1 MSYIIVIDQG
11 TTSTRTIIF
20 NEHAKV
26 ISMAQKEITQ
36 YYPKSGWV
44 NHDANEIWVSVLS
57 TMAQA
62 LKQRSI
68 FIEDVSAIGI
78 TNQRETTVV
87 WDKNTGNP
95 IHHAIVW
102 QSRQTQELCD
112 ELIKSGH
119 EKTIK
124 EKTGLVVDPYFSAT
138 KIKWILDNVQ
148 DAKEKALNNDLMFGT
163 IDTWLIY
170 KFTDG
175 IHVTDHSNASRT
187 MLYNMNTLDWDDQL
201 LNLFDIPKSM
211 MPKIKNSM
219 DDFGYTKAFH
229 TFGKSIPIYGVA
241 GDQQAAL
248 FGQQAFEKGMIK
260 NTYGTGCF
268 ILMNTGDKPVTSENG
283 LLTTIAWVIDGKPT
297 YALEGSVFVG
307 GSAVQW
313 LRDGLHLVD
322 NASETEALANSLF
335 TNEGVY
341 MVPAFVGL
349 GTPYWDTSAKGAIYG
364 LTRGTDE
371 RHLARA
377 ALESIAYQSKDV
389 IDVMIKESKIDLKVL
404 KVDGG
409 ATANRFLMQFQADI
423 LNVDVIRPEILE
435 TTALGAFYLAAIKSQ
450 IIQNMSHL
458 KQYDQVN
465 SKFKPNMNDKDR
477 QKNLSGWKEAISR
490 TMTK

>member
-11 TTSTRTIIF
+11 TTSTRTMIF
-20 NEHAKV
+20 DQHAHV
-26 ISMAQKEITQ
+26 VSIAQKEITQ
-36 YYPKSGWV
+36 YYDAPGWV

-62 LKQRSI
+62 LKQKSI
-68 FIEDVSAIGI
+68 HIDDVVSIGI

-95 IHHAIVW
+95 ICKAIVW
-102 QSRQTQELCD
+102 QSRQTQEICD
-112 ELIKSGH
+112 DLISKGF
-119 EKTIK
+119 EKVIK

-138 KIKWILDNVQ
+138 KIKWILDHVPH
-148 DAKEKALNNDLMFGT
+148 AKEKASQDALMFGT
-163 IDTWLIY
+163 IDAWLIY

-175 IHVTDHSNASRT
+175 KHLTDHSNASRT
-187 MLYNMNTLDWDDQL
+187 MLYNIHTLNWDDEL
-201 LNLFDIPKSM
+201 LKIFDIPKSM
-211 MPKIKNSM
+211 LPKIMNSM
-219 DDFGYTKAFH
+219 DDFGLTKPFH
-229 TFGKSIPIYGVA
+229 TFGKAIPINGVA
-241 GDQQAAL
+241 GDQQSAL

-268 ILMNTGDKPVTSENG
+268 ILMNTGEHPVSSENG

-322 NASETEALANSLF
+322 NASETEALANSLSD
-335 TNEGVY
+335 NEGVY

-349 GTPYWDTSAKGAIYG
+349 GTPYWDTAAKGALYG

-377 ALESIAYQSKDV
+377 ALESIAYQSMDV
-389 IDVMIKESKIDLKVL
+389 IDVMIKESNMDLKVL

-409 ATANRFLMQFQADI
+409 ATENRFLMQFQSDI
-423 LNVDVIRPEILE
+423 LNVDVIRPEMLE
-435 TTALGAFYLAAIKSQ
+435 TTALGAFYLAAIQSQ
-450 IIQNMSHL
+450 WFKGIEQFNQLDATCKI
-458 KQYDQVN
+458 
-465 SKFKPNMNDKDR
+465 FKPQMNHKDR
-477 QKNLSGWKEAISR
+477 DNNIRGWKDAVSR

>member
-26 ISMAQKEITQ
+26 MSMAQKEITQ

-62 LKQRSI
+62 LKQQSI
-68 FIEDVSAIGI
+68 SIEDVSAIGI

-87 WDKNTGNP
+87 WDKKTGNP
-95 IHHAIVW
+95 IYHAIVW

-112 ELIKSGH
+112 ELIKGGH

-201 LNLFDIPKSM
+201 LNVFDIPKSM
-211 MPKIKNSM
+211 MPEIKNSM

-389 IDVMIKESKIDLKVL
+389 IDIMIKESKIDLKVL

-435 TTALGAFYLAAIKSQ
+435 TTALGAFYLAAMKSQ

>member
-11 TTSTRTIIF
+11 TTSTRTMIF
-20 NEHAKV
+20 DQAARV
-26 ISMAQKEITQ
+26 VSVAQKEITQ
-36 YYPKSGWV
+36 YYDAPGWV

-62 LKQRSI
+62 LKQQSI
-68 FIEDVSAIGI
+68 DINDVVSIGI

-95 IHHAIVW
+95 ICKAIVW
-102 QSRQTQELCD
+102 QSRQTQEICD
-112 ELIKSGH
+112 ELINKGYQH
-119 EKTIK
+119 TIK
-124 EKTGLVVDPYFSAT
+124 DKTGLVIDPYFSAT
-138 KIKWILDNVQ
+138 KIMWILENVPE
-148 DAKEKALNNDLMFGT
+148 AREKANKNDLMFGT
-163 IDTWLIY
+163 IDSWLIY

-175 IHVTDHSNASRT
+175 IHVTDHTNASRT
-187 MLYNMNTLDWDDQL
+187 MLYNIHTLIWDDDL
-201 LNLFDIPKSM
+201 LKLFDIPKSM
-211 MPKIKNSM
+211 MPDIKNTM
-219 DDFGYTKAFH
+219 DEFGNTKPFH
-229 TFGKSIPIYGVA
+229 TFGKSIPIRGVA

-248 FGQQAFEKGMIK
+248 FGQRAFEKGMIK

-268 ILMNTGDKPVTSENG
+268 ILMNTGRQPVLSENG

-322 NASETEALANSLF
+322 NASETEALASSLSS
-335 TNEGVY
+335 NKGVY

-349 GTPYWDTSAKGAIYG
+349 GTPYWDPHAKGAMYG

-377 ALESIAYQSKDV
+377 ALESIAYQSMDV
-389 IDVMIKESKIDLKVL
+389 IDVMTQESNIDLKVL

-409 ATANRFLMQFQADI
+409 ATANRFLMQFQSDI
-423 LNVDVIRPEILE
+423 LNIEVVRPEMLE
-435 TTALGAFYLAAIKSQ
+435 TTALGAFYLAALQSKWFIDMNHLNDLDT
-450 IIQNMSHL
+450 NMTM
-458 KQYDQVN
+458 
-465 SKFKPNMNDKDR
+465 FKPRMRQEDR
-477 QKNLSGWKEAISR
+477 VKNIEGWKDAVSR
-490 TMTK
+490 TMTT